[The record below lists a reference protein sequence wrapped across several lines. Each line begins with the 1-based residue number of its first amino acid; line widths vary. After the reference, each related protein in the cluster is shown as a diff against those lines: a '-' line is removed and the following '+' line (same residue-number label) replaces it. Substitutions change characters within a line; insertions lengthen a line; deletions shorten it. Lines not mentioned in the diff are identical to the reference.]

1 MSIEEEKYL
10 ESNQVEFE
18 VIEQIWFCYFNNEM
32 FIHCLFENENVGFF
46 FVWKNVNVF
55 SAEHRQC

>member
-18 VIEQIWFCYFNNEM
+18 VIEQIWFGYFNNEM

-46 FVWKNVNVF
+46 LFAKM
-55 SAEHRQC
+55 